1 MAYYETVFIAR
12 QDLTEA
18 QVQKLTD
25 TYSKVITD
33 NGGKIHK
40 TEYWGLRTL
49 AYKINKAK
57 RAHYIL
63 IESDTPSPA
72 ILEMERQM
80 RIDEDVVRYLTTRE
94 DKLSDGPSVMMKKH
108 DDSDDKPK
116 YKKKEAA

>member
-1 MAYYETVFIAR
+1 MPYYETVFMAR
-12 QDLTEA
+12 QDLTDA

-33 NGGKIHK
+33 DGGKIHK

-63 IESDTPSPA
+63 IESDTASPA

-80 RIDEDVVRYLTTRE
+80 RIDEDVVRYLTIRQE
-94 DKLSDGPSVMMKKH
+94 ELSTELSVMMKPNS
-108 DDSDDKPK
+108 DSDDKPR
-116 YKKKEAA
+116 YKKEAA